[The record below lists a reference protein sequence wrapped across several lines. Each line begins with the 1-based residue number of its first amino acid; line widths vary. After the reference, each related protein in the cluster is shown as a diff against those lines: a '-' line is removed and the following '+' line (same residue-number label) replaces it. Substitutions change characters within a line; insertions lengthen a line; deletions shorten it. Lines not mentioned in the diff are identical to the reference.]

1 MNELMKPYL
10 KLFLGMFIPF
20 ALCFGL
26 LGFLTYDD
34 SSLGLRINLYKS
46 ATAGAIFSILLGSAH
61 IFCVRRWSFLKY
73 DRPLGVRHTRE
84 LELQL
89 PYDGAFEL
97 CVQSVSSIKKC
108 RILEKDQ
115 VRGTILAKTSLSW
128 WKANRDLVSFGLRK
142 IDDDRTHVEV
152 SSRPA
157 LRTVLV
163 DFGKNLDN
171 VERLTKFLKQNS

>member
-1 MNELMKPYL
+1 MNELMKLYL

-34 SSLGLRINLYKS
+34 SFLGLRISLYIS
-46 ATAGAIFSILLGSAH
+46 AAVGAIASISLGSAH
-61 IFCVRRWSFLKY
+61 IFCVRRWSFLKS
-73 DRPLGVRHTRE
+73 DRPLGVRHIRE
-84 LELQL
+84 FEILL

-97 CVQSVSSIKKC
+97 CVQSLSSIKRC
-108 RILEKDQ
+108 RILEEDQ
-115 VRGTILAKTSLSW
+115 VRGSILAKTGLT
-128 WKANRDLVSFGLRK
+128 WKAFGDLVSFGLRK

-152 SSRPA
+152 TSKPGLHTR
-157 LRTVLV
+157 LV
-163 DFGKNLDN
+163 DFGMNLDN

>member
-1 MNELMKPYL
+1 MNELMKLYL
-10 KLFLGMFIPF
+10 KLFLGMFIPL

-34 SSLGLRINLYKS
+34 SSLGLKINLYKS

-61 IFCVRRWSFLKY
+61 IFCVRRWSFLKS
-73 DRPLGVRHTRE
+73 DRPLGVRHIRE
-84 LELQL
+84 LEILL

-108 RILEKDQ
+108 RILEEDQ

-128 WKANRDLVSFGLRK
+128 RKAYRDLVSFGLQK
-142 IDDDRTHVEV
+142 IDDDRTRVEV

-157 LRTVLV
+157 PRTVLV
-163 DFGKNLDN
+163 DFGENLNN
-171 VERLTKFLKQNS
+171 VESLTEFLKQNS